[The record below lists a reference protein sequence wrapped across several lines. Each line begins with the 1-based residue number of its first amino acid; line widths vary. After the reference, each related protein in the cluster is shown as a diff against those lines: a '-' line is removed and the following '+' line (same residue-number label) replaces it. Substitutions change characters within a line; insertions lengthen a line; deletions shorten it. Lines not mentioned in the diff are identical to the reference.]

1 MLIFLREFG
10 SGAPLTGA
18 AQAPAALL
26 AAPAAYMHTNP
37 GSRVLA
43 LRHGQWFNGRRFR
56 PRTFYVVNGLL
67 QRRRPT
73 HLDLMDLAG
82 QWVVPAS
89 GNEHNHALDQEW
101 RAPETIARNLTDGV
115 FYLKN
120 PINILVLTVPLASLL
135 IRPASLNVTYSGG
148 GITSSGGIRFRCM
161 RAWWSVARTG

>member
-1 MLIFLREFG
+1 M
-10 SGAPLTGA
+10 
-18 AQAPAALL
+18 
-26 AAPAAYMHTNP
+26 AAPAAFARTNP

-73 HLDLMDLAG
+73 HLDSVLDLAG

-101 RAPETIARNLTDGV
+101 RAPETIVWNLAEGV
-115 FYLKN
+115 FCLKN
-120 PINILVLTVPLASLL
+120 PNNIPVLTAPLASLL
-135 IRPASLNVTYSGG
+135 NRPASLDVTYSGG
-148 GITSSGGIRFRCM
+148 GNTSSG
-161 RAWWSVARTG
+161 ASDSAV